1 MSCVSGV
8 DAPIKPYA
16 LTKRRNAEYFCKT
29 PPEQRGERR
38 RQMLEA
44 TPEALRALS
53 DDVKRIA
60 NDAPACVFAGRDVI
74 EASNANWNVVDL
86 LSDTCDT
93 CGEEA

>member
-29 PPEQRGERR
+29 PPEQRSVRR

-86 LSDTCDT
+86 LSDTC
-93 CGEEA
+93 GEEA

>member
-1 MSCVSGV
+1 M
-8 DAPIKPYA
+8 
-16 LTKRRNAEYFCKT
+16 
-29 PPEQRGERR
+29 
-38 RQMLEA
+38 
-44 TPEALRALS
+44 S